1 MIQALLPVMDDFT
14 VFSSSVPAAAPSNT
28 LMPGSVIRETG
39 GLHVEWE
46 SSQDDSDA

>member
-1 MIQALLPVMDDFT
+1 MIRALLPVMDGFT
-14 VFSSSVPAAAPSNT
+14 VFSSSLSGAALSNT

-39 GLHVEWE
+39 GLHVVLV